1 MTPGTSFLFFFFF
14 FFFFFVA
21 TIEVGQAYF
30 RLLAACY
37 SSYYTIV
44 IVIAIAANVA
54 LIIEIRPWEAN
65 PCLPD
70 TKIAGSGGTG

>member
-1 MTPGTSFLFFFFF
+1 M
-14 FFFFFVA
+14 
-21 TIEVGQAYF
+21 GQAYF

-54 LIIEIRPWEAN
+54 LVIEIRPWEAN

-70 TKIAGSGGTG
+70 TKIAGSGGAG